1 MSNGFCLLA
10 QNNSEV
16 DYIKQAYALAV
27 SIHKF
32 NKGQNVSLITNDEVP
47 EKYKSVFDKIIDIP
61 WTDQAKD
68 TNWKIENRWKVYHA
82 SPYEHTIVMDVDM
95 LILHDITHWWKELK
109 KRNLFFVSNVKNY
122 RNENVTT
129 RYYRKTW
136 DENNLP
142 NLYSAFYY
150 FKKSDEAHEFFKL
163 LEIIMINWELFYGR
177 FAGNYYQK
185 WCSMDLSCSIAS
197 KILDNTLN
205 ITDPTSFITFT
216 HMKPHCQN
224 WHEVPSKWTTVLGGY
239 FTKDKTMMVG
249 NFLQR
254 NILHYV
260 EPEFLTDRLIS
271 RLESV

>member
-47 EKYKSVFDKIIDIP
+47 EEYKHVFDKIIDIP
-61 WTDQAKD
+61 WTDQAEHTD
-68 TNWKIENRWKVYHA
+68 WKIENRWKVYHA

-224 WHEVPSKWTTVLGGY
+224 WHEVPTKWTTVLGGY

>member
-47 EKYKSVFDKIIDIP
+47 EEYKHVFDKIIDIP
-61 WTDQAKD
+61 WTDQAEHTD
-68 TNWKIENRWKVYHA
+68 WKNENRWKVYHA

>member
-1 MSNGFCLLA
+1 MSDGFCLLA
-10 QNNSEV
+10 QNNAEV
-16 DYIKQAYALAV
+16 DYIKQAYALAT

-32 NKGQNVSLITNDEVP
+32 NKDQNISLITNDKVP

-95 LILHDITHWWKELK
+95 LVLHDITHWWKELK

-197 KILDNTLN
+197 KILDNTLD
-205 ITDPTSFITFT
+205 ITDPNSFITFT

-239 FTKDKTMMVG
+239 FTKDKTMMIG

>member
-47 EKYKSVFDKIIDIP
+47 EEYKHVFDKIIDIP
-61 WTDQAKD
+61 WTDQAEHTD
-68 TNWKIENRWKVYHA
+68 WKIENRWKVYHA

-239 FTKDKTMMVG
+239 FTKDKTMMIG

>member
-1 MSNGFCLLA
+1 MSDGFCLLA

-16 DYIKQAYALAV
+16 NYIKQAYALAV

-47 EKYKSVFDKIIDIP
+47 EEYKHVFDKIIDIP
-61 WTDQAKD
+61 WTDQAEYTD
-68 TNWKIENRWKVYHA
+68 WKIENRWKVYHA

-95 LILHDITHWWKELK
+95 LVLHDITHWWKELK

-205 ITDPTSFITFT
+205 ITDSNSFITFT

-224 WHEVPSKWTTVLGGY
+224 WHEVPTKWTTVLGGY
-239 FTKDKTMMVG
+239 FTKDKTMMIG

-260 EPEFLTDRLIS
+260 EPEFLTDRLIN

>member
-47 EKYKSVFDKIIDIP
+47 EEYKHVFDKIIDIP

>member
-1 MSNGFCLLA
+1 MSDGFCLLA

-32 NKGQNVSLITNDEVP
+32 NKDQNVSLITNDEVP
-47 EKYKSVFDKIIDIP
+47 EEYKSVFDKIISIP
-61 WTDQAKD
+61 WTDQAKGSD
-68 TNWKIENRWKVYHA
+68 WKIENRWKVYHA
-82 SPYEHTIVMDVDM
+82 SPYDHTIVMDVDM
-95 LILHDITHWWKELK
+95 LVLHDVTHWWQELK

-129 RYYRKTW
+129 RFYRKTW

-177 FAGNYYQK
+177 YAGNYYQK

-197 KILDNTLN
+197 KILDNTLD
-205 ITDPTSFITFT
+205 ITEPNSFITFT
-216 HMKPHCQN
+216 HMKPHCQS

-239 FTKDKTMMVG
+239 LTKDKTLMIG

-260 EPEFLTDRLIS
+260 EPEFLTDRLIT

>member
-1 MSNGFCLLA
+1 MSDGFCLLA

-47 EKYKSVFDKIIDIP
+47 EEYKHVFDKIIDIP
-61 WTDQAKD
+61 WTDQAEHTD
-68 TNWKIENRWKVYHA
+68 WKIENRWKVYHA

-95 LILHDITHWWKELK
+95 LVLHDITHWWKELK

>member
-47 EKYKSVFDKIIDIP
+47 EEYKHVFDKIIDIP
-61 WTDQAKD
+61 WTDQAEHTD
-68 TNWKIENRWKVYHA
+68 WKIENRWKVYH
-82 SPYEHTIVMDVDM
+82 VMDVDM

>member
-1 MSNGFCLLA
+1 MSDGFCLLA

-16 DYIKQAYALAV
+16 NYIKQAYALAV

-47 EKYKSVFDKIIDIP
+47 EECKHVFDKIIDIP
-61 WTDQAKD
+61 WTDQALHTD
-68 TNWKIENRWKVYHA
+68 WKIENRWKVYHA

-95 LILHDITHWWKELK
+95 LVLHDITHWWKELK

-197 KILDNTLN
+197 KILDNTLD
-205 ITDPTSFITFT
+205 ITDPNSFITFT

-239 FTKDKTMMVG
+239 FTKDKTMMIG

>member
-1 MSNGFCLLA
+1 MSDGFCLLA
-10 QNNSEV
+10 QNNAEV
-16 DYIKQAYALAV
+16 DYIKQAYALAT

-32 NKGQNVSLITNDEVP
+32 NKDQNISLITNDKVP

-95 LILHDITHWWKELK
+95 LILHDITHWWSELK

-197 KILDNTLN
+197 KILDNTLD
-205 ITDPTSFITFT
+205 ITDPNSFITFT

-239 FTKDKTMMVG
+239 FTKDKTMMIG

>member
-16 DYIKQAYALAV
+16 DFIKEAYALAV

-47 EKYKSVFDKIIDIP
+47 EEYKHVFDKIIDIP
-61 WTDQAKD
+61 WTDQAEHTD
-68 TNWKIENRWKVYHA
+68 WKNENRWKVYHA

>member
-1 MSNGFCLLA
+1 MSDGFCLLA
-10 QNNSEV
+10 QNNSTV

-32 NKGQNVSLITNDEVP
+32 NKGQNISLITNDKVP
-47 EKYKSVFDKIIDIP
+47 EKYKHVFDKIINIP
-61 WTDQAKD
+61 WTDQAEHTD
-68 TNWKIENRWKVYHA
+68 WKIENRWKVYHA

-95 LILHDITHWWKELK
+95 LVLHDISHWWKELK

-122 RNENVTT
+122 RNENVIS
-129 RYYRKTW
+129 RHYRKTW

-150 FKKSDEAHEFFKL
+150 FKKSDKAHEFFKL
-163 LEIIMINWELFYGR
+163 LEIIMINWELFYGK

-197 KILDNTLN
+197 KILDNTLE
-205 ITDPTSFITFT
+205 ITDINSFITFT
-216 HMKPHCQN
+216 HMKPYCQN
-224 WHEVPSKWTTVLGGY
+224 WHETPNKWTTVLGGY
-239 FTKDKTMMVG
+239 FTKDQTMLIG

-260 EPEFLTDRLIS
+260 EPEFLTDRLID

>member
-1 MSNGFCLLA
+1 MSKGFCFVA
-10 QNNSEV
+10 QNNSST
-16 DYIKQAYALAV
+16 DYVKQACILAL

-32 NKGQNVSLITNDEVP
+32 NKNQKISIITNDKVP
-47 EKYKSVFDKIIDIP
+47 EKYKILFDKIIPIDVDDSKNEEIKF
-61 WTDQAKD
+61 Q
-68 TNWKIENRWKVYHA
+68 NRYKVFQLT
-82 SPYEHTIVMDVDM
+82 PYKKTIVMDVDM
-95 LILHDITHWWKELK
+95 LILHDITHWWSELK

-197 KILDNTLN
+197 KILDNTLD
-205 ITDPTSFITFT
+205 ITDPNSFITFT

-239 FTKDKTMMVG
+239 FTKDKTMMIG